1 MAEQLQLGL
10 SIDASGMTQAAD
22 KAAQQLQQKF
32 TQAAGEIRKEFEK
45 PAAMQLELNVKGDPR
60 KAYQDT
66 IGAQKEV
73 LKNQKEIDRRRKL
86 SAKLQDKVTRALKG
100 TVKEKK
106 AALKLVERLAKNT
119 KLTAEE
125 MNKLAGAAKE
135 LKKSLPKPSDMPSG
149 SKTQNMEGNLFR
161 AGVAANLATKGIE
174 AMGRALVKTFR
185 TGAEMQSL
193 NLQMEA
199 FAGGAQEADIAM
211 RSFQNIAAKTPLDVM
226 QVADAGKIMMAFGV
240 DTNLAV
246 EATERL
252 AVTAAATGG
261 DVNLLARNLGQ
272 VQAQGRAYTRDLT
285 QFAIQ
290 GIPIWKELSNVT
302 GRSVVELKEMAKE
315 GKIGMESVMSA
326 LRNMTK
332 EGSAFSLVAE
342 RMQETFA
349 GKFALIES
357 EFQVM
362 AGKIVESMATID
374 EALGTS
380 SVVTALVDGM
390 KNVGLIFEAIG
401 TGMAEANYQSTIME
415 GKIGKLTEQKAGFF
429 ERILIDPFESASIGA
444 QKNSE
449 LLKTAAQR
457 YRENN
462 TELQGAKYIADQY
475 EVSLNGLTSK
485 LAALASIPGNEGL
498 VRDFRAQA
506 QAAGDIAVQLNK
518 QISKQMEASGI
529 TSAEVQKQID
539 SYKEQKNAVEEVKVT
554 IEQYYTKRADAAT
567 RAFEQEKSLDEEF
580 IASKELVIAKLDEQI
595 AKTRELGPAGKKLE
609 AIRRKELE
617 YTARTGKE
625 LKGHVSEEQKKKLQ
639 AQASLER
646 MNSQAEAAE
655 LQKQKLVEQEAIR
668 KRRELMEQREAE
680 HQEKMRR
687 IENDKK
693 TALEKQN
700 TIIDNL
706 NTSIESLSRVLQGD
720 LVGGWDELEKLIG
733 NADTKTGEVDTATK
747 NYNTTINGTIRQLDR
762 VNGRLDVMRK
772 KILTMPKLPKAAPN
786 AFSGGPVSGGDK
798 RTVNELGKEAFLS
811 ASGKLSMIN
820 APAWGEWKAPSSG
833 TIIPAHLTKQ
843 LDIPTGG
850 INLNKTAGSRAG
862 VGGAMSV
869 VQAAGGD
876 TFHQNVTVQAANP
889 TQAANNLMVEMTRL
903 RRRRFR

>member
-1 MAEQLQLGL
+1 
-10 SIDASGMTQAAD
+10 
-22 KAAQQLQQKF
+22 
-32 TQAAGEIRKEFEK
+32 
-45 PAAMQLELNVKGDPR
+45 
-60 KAYQDT
+60 
-66 IGAQKEV
+66 
-73 LKNQKEIDRRRKL
+73 
-86 SAKLQDKVTRALKG
+86 
-100 TVKEKK
+100 
-106 AALKLVERLAKNT
+106 
-119 KLTAEE
+119 
-125 MNKLAGAAKE
+125 
-135 LKKSLPKPSDMPSG
+135 
-149 SKTQNMEGNLFR
+149 
-161 AGVAANLATKGIE
+161 
-174 AMGRALVKTFR
+174 
-185 TGAEMQSL
+185 
-193 NLQMEA
+193 
-199 FAGGAQEADIAM
+199 
-211 RSFQNIAAKTPLDVM
+211 
-226 QVADAGKIMMAFGV
+226 
-240 DTNLAV
+240 
-246 EATERL
+246 
-252 AVTAAATGG
+252 
-261 DVNLLARNLGQ
+261 
-272 VQAQGRAYTRDLT
+272 
-285 QFAIQ
+285 
-290 GIPIWKELSNVT
+290 
-302 GRSVVELKEMAKE
+302 
-315 GKIGMESVMSA
+315 
-326 LRNMTK
+326 
-332 EGSAFSLVAE
+332 
-342 RMQETFA
+342 
-349 GKFALIES
+349 
-357 EFQVM
+357 M

-747 NYNTTINGTIRQLDR
+747 NYNTTINGTIGQLDR